1 MTDSILTRQSVRKFA
16 AQSVSKPEI
25 TQLVAAFE
33 AAPCGMHQ
41 TDVMQAVVVTQKD
54 LLAKVEKASGNA
66 CYDAPLLFVIS
77 TKKGSAFG
85 ERDASAAA
93 ENIMVEAN
101 SLDLGSVYVMS
112 GALKLNK
119 DAALKKELGID
130 EGYDSEVIV
139 CLGYPAKATQ
149 PVDRSQRYKVV
160 IK

>member
-16 AQSVSKPEI
+16 EQSVSEPEI
-25 TQLVAAFE
+25 TQLVAAFQ
-33 AAPCGMHQ
+33 AAPCGMYQ

-66 CYDAPLLFVIS
+66 CYDAPLLFIIS
-77 TKKGSAFG
+77 TKKGSDFG

-93 ENIMVEAN
+93 ENVMVEAN

-112 GALKLNK
+112 GALQFNK
-119 DAALKKELGID
+119 AEALKKELGID
-130 EGYDSEVIV
+130 EGYDSQVIV
-139 CLGYPAKATQ
+139 CLGYPAETVKPA
-149 PVDRSQRYKVV
+149 DRSHRYKVV